1 MKKRKMT
8 VPEWMTVL
16 FILIGLVIGL
26 RNRDIK

>member
-8 VPEWMTVL
+8 APEWITVL